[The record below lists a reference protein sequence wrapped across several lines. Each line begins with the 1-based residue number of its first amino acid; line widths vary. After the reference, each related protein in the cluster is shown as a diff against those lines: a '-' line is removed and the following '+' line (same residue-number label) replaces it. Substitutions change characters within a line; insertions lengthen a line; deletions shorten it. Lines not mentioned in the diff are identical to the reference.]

1 MLDVIIYVEKLTG
14 IIFVFLV
21 LALGVLGIVSC
32 MHSSKLSRKEE
43 ECNECG
49 NILDEDEK

>member
-1 MLDVIIYVEKLTG
+1 VLDVIIYVGKLTG

-32 MHSSKLSRKEE
+32 MHSSMLSRKEE
-43 ECNECG
+43 ECNERRSIS
-49 NILDEDEK
+49 NEDEK